1 MPRRPPW
8 TRSLTPAQLD
18 RQERDAFLAWRRSL
32 AILSEQENLLLTPFE
47 RNIEVWRQ
55 LWRVL
60 ERSHLVVQIVDARNP
75 LRFRC
80 EDLERYVREI
90 EGPEGEKG
98 SGPGRRKPL
107 LLVNKADLLTREQR
121 RLWAA
126 YFEKEGIDFAFY
138 SAATATA
145 IQQMEAETLPV
156 AEIEAEEL
164 NVRNEQHRAEKPS
177 DPSEG
182 QGMTA
187 SNNSDDNDNSAK
199 SDEGQ
204 DDVQDESY
212 SEEEEPHDVLLDNT
226 DIHQDQDPSTRV
238 LTVGE
243 LEELFVRSAPNL
255 DGTSISWHTVQV
267 DG

>member
-1 MPRRPPW
+1 
-8 TRSLTPAQLD
+8 
-18 RQERDAFLAWRRSL
+18 
-32 AILSEQENLLLTPFE
+32 LTPFE

-80 EDLERYVREI
+80 EDLERYIREI
-90 EGPEGEKG
+90 EGPEGEKE

-107 LLVNKADLLTREQR
+107 LLLNKADLLTREQR
-121 RLWAA
+121 KLWAV

-145 IQQMEAETLPV
+145 IQQREAETLPV
-156 AEIEAEEL
+156 SELDSEEPKGSKE
-164 NVRNEQHRAEKPS
+164 RHRAENPS

-182 QGMTA
+182 ERTA
-187 SNNSDDNDNSAK
+187 LNNGDDYDDSAE
-199 SDEGQ
+199 SDEDQ
-204 DDVQDESY
+204 DDVQGEGY
-212 SEEEEPHDVLLDNT
+212 SEEEEAPEVFLDDT
-226 DIHQDQDPSTRV
+226 EIHQDQDPSTRV

-243 LEELFVRSAPNL
+243 LEELFVKSAPNL
-255 DGTSISWHTVQV
+255 DGLSIPWQDAYV